1 MPQPF
6 FSVLLPVY
14 NAAEHIAHALQDLCR
29 QTFRD
34 FEIIVVNDGSSD
46 ATGEVV
52 RGFNDSRIRLITLPK
67 NYGLVGALNAGLAEA
82 QGQWIARQ
90 DADDRCC
97 RNRLEVQRGLIL
109 KNPQAVFFYSQAT
122 LITQHG
128 WWRGMMRPP
137 LNDLGLRWDLCYRN
151 SVPHTSA
158 VFPTHLV
165 RSELGGYAGDNV
177 TADFDLW
184 SRLLQRG
191 EAVGARQCLVSYR
204 NHSGSIMGREN
215 ADAAKRSNV
224 GLAVIMQKNLQEWLG
239 ASEEESAV
247 IVQAWLEPAKADWEN
262 YFFVREKLS
271 LSLIAPISPLVA
283 EEDYALMHRAAGVS
297 RECVSLMLRAMQSV
311 SPARYA
317 ALPQPRTLLARM
329 VGGF

>member
-14 NAAEHIAHALQDLCR
+14 NAAEHIAHALGDLCR

-34 FEIIVVNDGSSD
+34 FEIIVVNDGSYD
-46 ATGEVV
+46 ATEEVV
-52 RGFNDSRIRLITLPK
+52 RGFNDSRIRLITLPE
-67 NYGLVGALNAGLAEA
+67 NRGLVGALNAGLAEA
-82 QGQWIARQ
+82 QGKWIARQ
-90 DADDRCC
+90 DADDRCR
-97 RNRLEVQRGLIL
+97 RNRLEMQRGLIL
-109 KNPQAVFFYSQAT
+109 KNPQAVLFYSQAT
-122 LITQHG
+122 LIDQRG

-137 LNDLGLRWDLCYRN
+137 LNDSGLRWDLCYRN

-165 RSELGGYAGDNV
+165 RSELGGYSGDNV

-184 SRLLQRG
+184 SRLLQQG
-191 EAVGARQCLVSYR
+191 EAMGERQCLVSYR

-224 GLAVIMQKNLQEWLG
+224 GLAVIMQRNLQEWLG
-239 ASEEESAV
+239 ANEEESAV
-247 IVQAWLEPAKADWEN
+247 IVLAWLEPAKADWEK
-262 YFFVREKLS
+262 YFLVREKLASSS
-271 LSLIAPISPLVA
+271 LAPIPSLIA
-283 EEDYALMHRAAGVS
+283 EEDYALMHRAAGIS
-297 RECVSLMLRAMQSV
+297 RECVSLMLQAMQSI
-311 SPARYA
+311 SPERYA
-317 ALPQPRTLLARM
+317 ALPQPRTLLARI